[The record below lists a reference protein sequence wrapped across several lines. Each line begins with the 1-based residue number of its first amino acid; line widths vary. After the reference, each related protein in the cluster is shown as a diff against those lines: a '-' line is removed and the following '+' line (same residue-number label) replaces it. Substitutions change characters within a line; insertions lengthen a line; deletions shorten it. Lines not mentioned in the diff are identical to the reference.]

1 MYYKWAESLDIE
13 KVGILDDMIA
23 IRTLQDL
30 LKRNRQDYADWICL
44 VDPLDRNRIAD
55 GAAKRL
61 TWAEFGDRVDQT
73 AYKLLAAGLRKGDV
87 ALLVAPTLHETL
99 LTQMACLELGV
110 LVASIP
116 VQYRENEVEALL
128 RRLSPKAMIGFVR
141 LGKHAN
147 AAMLAEVAQTA
158 AQPPVVFGFGDGLPE
173 SVTSLDEGRPLDD
186 AEQAALAAAKAAA
199 AIAPSD
205 PAFLVFTSGTSAR
218 PKAIARSHAHTLTAA
233 SFLSD
238 VADLPM
244 GGCFLSPRMLNT
256 VGSLANGLAS
266 WLYSAARM
274 VLHHPFD
281 IDVFLQ
287 QIAEERPRVTSCP
300 PAILN
305 MILRRIEAGETLDLD
320 GLKYITSGSAQLNPI
335 LFREFRE
342 RFGISLVNVYGS
354 SEGAM
359 LISSDKDIPD
369 EETRADC
376 FMRHPDDGPGSC
388 LKSLEGT
395 RTRLVDPATEAEITE
410 PHVIGELRLKGP
422 GIMGGYWDDPDLSRD
437 SFDADGW
444 FRTGDLFVISG
455 ETGKYL
461 SFAGRLKNIIVRGGL
476 NISAEEIQNLAV
488 THPAIAEAVAVSV
501 PDARLGEKVGLAVVL
516 RPDTELTLA
525 DLTTHLQDDRKV
537 AVFKLPEYL
546 HVLTALPTMPSGK
559 TDIKAV
565 RELVIASVP
574 EAKG

>member
-1 MYYKWAESLDIE
+1 MNDAVE
-13 KVGILDDMIA
+13 

-30 LKRNRQDYADWICL
+30 LKRNRRDHGDWTCL
-44 VDPLDRNRIAD
+44 VDPLDRARIAD
-55 GAAKRL
+55 GPARRL
-61 TWAEFGDRVDQT
+61 AWAEFGARVDQV
-73 AYKLLAAGLRKGDV
+73 ALKLLRAGLRKGDV
-87 ALLVAPTLHETL
+87 AMLVAPTLHETL
-99 LTQMACLELGV
+99 VAQMACLELGV

-116 VQYRENEVEALL
+116 VQYRENEAEGLL
-128 RRLSPKAMIGFVR
+128 HRLSPKALIGYVR

-147 AAMLAEVAQTA
+147 TAMLAEVAKKA
-158 AQPPVVFGFGDGLPE
+158 APPPTVFGFGEGLPE
-173 SVTSLDEGRPLDD
+173 GVISLEDDLPLSAADQAELD
-186 AEQAALAAAKAAA
+186 AARAAA
-199 AIAPSD
+199 AVQPDD

-218 PKAIARSHAHTLTAA
+218 PKAIARTHAHTLTAA
-233 SFLSD
+233 SFLND
-238 VADLPM
+238 VADLPT

-266 WLYSAARM
+266 WLYCAARM

-287 QIAEERPRVTSCP
+287 QIKDERPRVTSCP

-305 MILRRIEAGETLDLD
+305 MILRRIEAGETLDLA
-320 GLKYITSGSAQLNPI
+320 GLKYITSGSAHLNPS

-359 LISSDKDIPD
+359 LISSDKDIAD
-369 EETRADC
+369 EQIRADC
-376 FMRHPDDGPGSC
+376 FMRHPDATPTSC
-388 LKSLEGT
+388 LKSLAGT
-395 RTRLVDPATEAEITE
+395 QTRLVDPATGQEITE
-410 PHVIGELRLKGP
+410 PGTIGELRLKGP
-422 GIMGGYWDDPDLSRD
+422 GMMRQYWDDPDLSRD

-444 FRTGDLFVISG
+444 FRTGDLFTISG

-488 THPAIAEAVAVSV
+488 THPAVAEAVAVSV

-516 RPDTELTLA
+516 RPDTSLTLT
-525 DLTTHLQDDRKV
+525 DLATHLKDERKV

-546 HVLTALPTMPSGK
+546 LVMDALPTMPSGK

-565 RELVIASVP
+565 REQVIASVNGT
-574 EAKG
+574 KV